1 MDLNSLLNNQKDTKL
16 SFPDLQQLLEKR
28 DSAAIFEKIQN
39 STAYDF
45 PTNRAETF
53 AFFDAFIQVILSII
67 HDDDPYSA
75 QLSKSLVID
84 SLRNCINGLL
94 RQNGIEWLIEFPNY
108 FSTKTWVVLRANI
121 TILVYLYGLV
131 LAIWNKP
138 EIAKLRN
145 EWVRGILQFIHSN
158 SAIVMLHLWLN
169 CCCVLNNDDD
179 DANSSTATADELYL
193 NKLELAYVKKKLSGE
208 AIMTMFQMLQE
219 FQVDALAEQVN
230 QQLGGALSRL
240 PFTKDEFIV
249 GKICLD
255 NACQSRANEYTS
267 INKIYQ
273 QSQVKAA
280 LEDAKTNSA
289 PNPLLNSGLLIN
301 TPSDKYVQTESI
313 RKATLYWIQKMG
325 TLNPHEFDLHL
336 KDAIQSHYPT
346 DRKTILDL
354 VLADWTARD
363 RFHRHL
369 GFVIDVVLTQLQKF
383 RYNRRTS
390 PYYAFVQL
398 FNIPDDHQ
406 QQQQQQQQQKQ
417 KLQQQQPSDI
427 ILNDNSSLSYQTK
440 SGAYIDLS
448 QFSNCSDV
456 VLMDGCCSI
465 LEKLTLSGN
474 SSNVEDWVTD
484 CLQSAT
490 SDIVRRY
497 AEFLTQGLEKEL
509 TTKQTPSRHGQFMK
523 VLLKTCVSQSAH
535 VVPTLLQTFSDN
547 GLEWLLKRNTQV
559 ATILLHYFDDGPQVS
574 KDIVV
579 RTIFTSKSK
588 QFVDQLLSYLRQ
600 QMSGTDPKQPRSR
613 AWFKHH
619 FLSNLLSLVG
629 EDRNGKSVA
638 SGVFRQLLK
647 TRSDF
652 EWYFATPLVPAQQI
666 SFKSLDLCNTHD
678 IYAIKNTGLAAMLQ
692 EMVRLGDNAK
702 KERLIHVWFDL
713 WTVPQASHNK
723 NNNDYKFTVPV
734 SWIIQCAGLYDQAP
748 VLVKQMIKRFLEI
761 GIQQHVAVG
770 QEQAMMPER
779 RFLERVMDLILLS
792 DAPEPDSLFELVLN
806 VCYYSSEEGNNRTF
820 QDINWTIINILIE
833 LSEELEVEM
842 LVLASASNLPP
853 PRPNPK
859 KIYKKQRNNK
869 RFNKKQQMSRLKLGA
884 TMKKHEE
891 ELEKYFEEI
900 SDNTSKINNA
910 IKALTTLVQRVFNFL
925 LRLLND
931 SSMLAFVDVSNK
943 CLFIK
948 QDIQQDLVD
957 IPLFYDPL
965 AKLDKLISEPE
976 DLHEDIQTVIEL
988 SAECLR
994 KKVDQTLYEAS
1005 QKILLG
1011 T

>member
-1 MDLNSLLNNQKDTKL
+1 MDLHSLLNSQKDTKL
-16 SFPDLQQLLEKR
+16 SLSDLHKLLEKR
-28 DSAAIFEKIQN
+28 DSGAIFEKIQN

-45 PTNRAETF
+45 PANRADTF
-53 AFFDAFIQVILSII
+53 AFFDTFIQVILSIV

-84 SLRNCINGLL
+84 SLRSCINGLL
-94 RQNGIEWLIEFPNY
+94 RQNGIEWLMEFPNF

-138 EIAKLRN
+138 EIARRRDDWL
-145 EWVRGILQFIHSN
+145 RGILQFVHSN

-169 CCCVLNNDDD
+169 CCCVLGD
-179 DANSSTATADELYL
+179 DASNTSGGSTTAEELYL
-193 NKLELAYVKKKLSGE
+193 DKLESAYSSKKLSSE
-208 AIMTMFQMLQE
+208 AIRTMFLMLPE
-219 FQVDALAEQVN
+219 LQVDILAEQVN
-230 QQLGGALSRL
+230 HQLGGALTRP

-249 GKICLD
+249 GKISLD
-255 NACQSRANEYTS
+255 NACQARSNRYTS
-267 INKIYQ
+267 IRKIYQ

-280 LEDAKTNSA
+280 PEDVKANNA
-289 PNPLLNSGLLIN
+289 PNPLLSRDLLTN
-301 TPSDKYVQTESI
+301 TPSDKYIQTESI
-313 RKATLYWIQKMG
+313 RKATLFWIQRMSS
-325 TLNPHEFDLHL
+325 LNPHEFDLHL
-336 KDAIQSHYPT
+336 KSAIQSHYPT

-369 GFVIDVVLTQLQKF
+369 GFVIDVVLAQLQKS

-406 QQQQQQQQQKQ
+406 QQQQQQQQQQKQ
-417 KLQQQQPSDI
+417 QQQQQPSDI
-427 ILNDNSSLSYQTK
+427 TLNDNSSSSYQTK

-456 VLMDGCCSI
+456 VLMDGCCAI

-474 SSNVEDWVTD
+474 SSNVEDWVID
-484 CLQSAT
+484 CLQSAS
-490 SDIVRRY
+490 SDIIKRY
-497 AEFLTQGLEKEL
+497 AEFLAQGLEKEL
-509 TTKQTPSRHGQFMK
+509 VTKQQPLRYAQFMK

-535 VVPTLLQTFSDN
+535 IVPTLLQTFSDN

-579 RTIFTSKSK
+579 RMIFTSKSK
-588 QFVDQLLSYLRQ
+588 IYVDQLLSYLRQ
-600 QMSGTDPKQPRSR
+600 QMAGTDPKQLRSR

-629 EDRNGKSVA
+629 EDKKGKSVA

-666 SFKSLDLCNTHD
+666 TFKSLDLCNTHD

-702 KERLIHVWFDL
+702 KERLIQVWFDL
-713 WTVPQASHNK
+713 WTVPKA
-723 NNNDYKFTVPV
+723 NNDYKFTVPV

-748 VLVKQMIKRFLEI
+748 VLVKQMIKKLLQS
-761 GIQQHVAVG
+761 GIRQHVSED
-770 QEQAMMPER
+770 QEQDMMQMTAER

-806 VCYYSSEEGNNRTF
+806 VYYNEEGSRTF
-820 QDINWTIINILIE
+820 EDINWTIINILIE

-859 KIYKKQRNNK
+859 KIYKKRSK
-869 RFNKKQQMSRLKLGA
+869 RFSKKHQMSRLKLGA

-891 ELEKYFEEI
+891 ELEKYFQEI

-910 IKALTTLVQRVFNFL
+910 IRALTTLVQRVFNFL
-925 LRLLND
+925 MRLLND
-931 SSMLAFVDVSNK
+931 TSSTAFVDSSNK
-943 CLFIK
+943 CLSIK

-957 IPLFYDPL
+957 IALFYDPL

-988 SAECLR
+988 SVECL
-994 KKVDQTLYEAS
+994 KKKADQSLYEAS
-1005 QKILLG
+1005 QKILLD